1 MPRII
6 ARSNPVVFKNQA
18 IRVEASPECLRYT
31 PVGSPMSFADML
43 TLRQPITVK
52 DPESF
57 TITAANLGVSVN
69 LCLTIDDRELYV
81 LVRQDRPDRGDNV
94 LKLLSGYVP
103 AHELR
108 VPLLTA
114 MTEIAEELLLE
125 GNAGWLQ
132 GRYQDTWLPTPYAAE
147 LPVDDKHSFILSPH
161 RGHTRPVYCGDL
173 QLQERPRAYVHL
185 PTNSLQLV
193 YHLNIELPRGMP
205 LSALH
210 ADERLDQDGQ
220 LTASLDPENPDLLLV
235 EQREPIE
242 SSRLYTLEKGKLVEQ
257 DPAGVDLSEALAP
270 QQGWVIDSQRTQ
282 WPEGLLQI

>member
-6 ARSNPVVFKNQA
+6 ARSNPVVFKTQA

-31 PVGSPMSFADML
+31 PVGSPMNFADMM
-43 TLRQPITVK
+43 TLRQPVTVE

-57 TITAANLGVSVN
+57 TITVANLGVSVN
-69 LCLTIDDRELYV
+69 LCVTIGDRELHV
-81 LVRQDRPDRGDNV
+81 LVRQDRLDRGDNV

-125 GNAGWLQ
+125 GKNGWLQ

-147 LPVDDKHSFILSPH
+147 LPVDKRHSFTLTPH

-193 YHLNIELPRGMP
+193 YHLNIALPDGMP

-235 EQREPIE
+235 ERGEPVE
-242 SSRLYTLEKGKLVEQ
+242 SSRLYTLEKGELVEQ
-257 DPAGVDLSEALAP
+257 DPAGTDLSEALAP
-270 QQGWVIDSQRTQ
+270 QQGWVIDSPRTH